1 VSVSSNQDSSQGS
14 SSGLDY
20 EEVLDTAT
28 EHFRENFRENS
39 GPTVMGVE
47 SETPIVDEDGV
58 MPQAPEYQDVI
69 SEGLWKSIEGEL
81 EENVDGYGQEFRFEL
96 DEVKEDGHGEK
107 RPVELSLE
115 GELPEGFVDTPTTD
129 WDLGGQLEN
138 DSGAME
144 VGRNGEFGT
153 LLDILTSFKS
163 GAAKYL
169 AENRE
174 DLEFAEQGLT
184 RQFRNPEEVPEEAVG
199 RGEWE
204 DKSRDGAREFAEEA
218 GDLFTSVKYY
228 VDYVGTIFGSQ
239 VLENMFGGSTQL
251 TSGLWSDN
259 GELDVDRKVGE
270 EMPYRVVLEGAF
282 DTLTSNVSAEGED
295 RHTNVNEWYW
305 GRTHEQHVTT
315 REDVDENPRDRMG
328 TPWEMIQQVQ
338 ESEDSLEGMV
348 DHYMSQHN
356 MVWISPPDEEYVEIE
371 GEPEEYDHEEYKL
384 LAVDPEGPKTPKEFI
399 EDGEVSFSKIVSDED
414 GNQKTVKGTI
424 NLSDM
429 DEEEARQY
437 HMENLAGA
445 HLPGIHH
452 DVRPKFDIGGFEFR
466 NSRQNYGSEPSV
478 ALAKAVL
485 MPHGDKIVETLES
498 YGIDPSDPETVP
510 DYGNDEFW
518 RDVFEDLYDEEVM
531 ETAGEMAPG
540 YAREMA
546 GYVEAQLD
554 PEQSYDQKAVAE

>member
-1 VSVSSNQDSSQGS
+1 MSVSSNQDNSQGS
-14 SSGLDY
+14 SPGLDY
-20 EEVLDTAT
+20 DEVLDTAT
-28 EHFRENFRENS
+28 EQFRENFRENS

-58 MPQAPEYQDVI
+58 MPQAPGYQDVI
-69 SEGLWKSIEGEL
+69 SEGLWESIEGEL

-115 GELPEGFVDTPTTD
+115 GEEGLVDTPTTD

-169 AENRE
+169 AENK
-174 DLEFAEQGLT
+174 DLGFAEQGLT

-204 DKSRDGAREFAEEA
+204 DKSREDAREFAEEA

-228 VDYVGTIFGSQ
+228 VDYVRTIFGLQ

-282 DTLTSNVSAEGED
+282 DTLTSNVSAQGED

-452 DVRPKFDIGGFEFR
+452 DVRPKFDIGAFEFR

-478 ALAKAVL
+478 ALAKAAL

-531 ETAGEMAPG
+531 ETAEEMAPG
-540 YAREMA
+540 YAEEMA
-546 GYVEAQLD
+546 EYVEAQLD